1 MAGLKS
7 IILVFGLIINWFG
20 PGPGLVTVPIVLF
33 ADADVVFAK
42 PDAVIDITSPTLNP
56 CAV

>member
-1 MAGLKS
+1 MKS

-20 PGPGLVTVPIVLF
+20 PGPGFVTVPIVLF
-33 ADADVVFAK
+33 AVAVVVFAK
-42 PDAVIDITSPTLNP
+42 PDPVIEITSPAENP